1 MEPGMSTVNYE
12 EERGDFDEPEK
23 PSIEKLAEQQ
33 LAELDEKEAMKLVTP
48 LRQNWTRAQTEILKV
63 DKITTMEV
71 KVVAG
76 DKELQ
81 KMALQKRILESRIM
95 KRVDKLLNDG
105 RGLPYQ
111 VSEKGIRVD
120 LEKYNLDCLR
130 KCCNKKGFDFEQ
142 DLFNMIGYIRPI
154 SKAMTTEGAI
164 PVIKPIL
171 EKAFIKVKPPEE
183 DLLGGH

>member
-1 MEPGMSTVNYE
+1 MEQEVKTV
-12 EERGDFDEPEK
+12 
-23 PSIEKLAEQQ
+23 EKLAEEK
-33 LAELDEKEAMKLVTP
+33 LEMMDEKEAMKLVTP
-48 LRQNWTRAQTEILKV
+48 LRQNWTRAQTETLKV

-95 KRVDKLLNDG
+95 ERLDKLLSDG

-111 VSEKGIRVD
+111 VSEKGVRID

-154 SKAMTTEGAI
+154 SKGMTAEGAI

-171 EKAFIKVKPPEE
+171 ERAFLSGESTLDKVLPGEQLEKFTSKE
-183 DLLGGH
+183 